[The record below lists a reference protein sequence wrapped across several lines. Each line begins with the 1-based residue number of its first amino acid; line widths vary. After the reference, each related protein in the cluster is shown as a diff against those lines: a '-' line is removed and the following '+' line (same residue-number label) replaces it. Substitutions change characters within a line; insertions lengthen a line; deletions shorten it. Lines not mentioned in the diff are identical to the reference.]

1 MIDVGA
7 KAVTRRVAHAAGRL
21 TTTEAVIALVRA
33 DGLPKADVLATARIA
48 GIAGAKRTSELIP
61 LAHILPLDSV
71 TIEFA
76 YERDAIVID
85 ATVSVTARTGVE
97 MEALTAVAIAGLTLH
112 DMIKAVDPWAVLGEI
127 RLLEKSGG
135 KHGEWTRDSASPDAA
150 AQHPG
155 SHRSPVEPALIGA
168 GRTAAVLVS
177 STGAAAGTRTDTTGP
192 LISEWLRGH
201 GFIVADAVVTPD
213 VEVAAALASIVDAA
227 PDVVLTTGG
236 TGLHPQ
242 DRTPEA
248 TRALLDFELP
258 GIAEAI
264 RAAGRD
270 KVPTASLSRAIAGL
284 AGGTLIVNLPGSSGG
299 VRDGLA
305 VLEPLLA
312 HVLDQ
317 AAGGGHD

>member
-1 MIDVGA
+1 
-7 KAVTRRVAHAAGRL
+7 
-21 TTTEAVIALVRA
+21 
-33 DGLPKADVLATARIA
+33 
-48 GIAGAKRTSELIP
+48 
-61 LAHILPLDSV
+61 
-71 TIEFA
+71 
-76 YERDAIVID
+76 
-85 ATVSVTARTGVE
+85 

-112 DMIKAVDPWAVLGEI
+112 DMIKAVDPRAVLGEI

-135 KHGEWTRDSASPDAA
+135 KHGEWTRDSASPDSA

-155 SHRSPVEPALIGA
+155 SHASPAEPASIGA

-192 LISEWLRGH
+192 LIADWLRGH
-201 GFIVADAVVTPD
+201 GFIVHDAVVTPD

-227 PDVVLTTGG
+227 PDVVVTTGG

-270 KVPTASLSRAIAGL
+270 KVPTASLSRAIAGM

-317 AAGGGHD
+317 AAGGGHG